1 MTSLPRQARDKHK
14 ENSKE
19 RYFTQH
25 NGWERVTLRHTL
37 SMATGMG
44 VGPEEVQPNHMSD
57 DEPRGRTT
65 DPEVADDYEN
75 WMLMESSV

>member
-1 MTSLPRQARDKHK
+1 MICLPRQARDKH
-14 ENSKE
+14 EANSKE
-19 RYFTQH
+19 WHFTQH
-25 NGWERVTLRHTL
+25 DGWEWVTLRHAL

-44 VGPEEVQPNHMSD
+44 VGPEEVHPNHMSD

-65 DPEVADDYEN
+65 DPDVADDYEE

>member
-1 MTSLPRQARDKHK
+1 
-14 ENSKE
+14 
-19 RYFTQH
+19 
-25 NGWERVTLRHTL
+25 VTLRHAL

-44 VGPEEVQPNHMSD
+44 VGPEEVHPNHMSD

-65 DPEVADDYEN
+65 DPEVADDYEE